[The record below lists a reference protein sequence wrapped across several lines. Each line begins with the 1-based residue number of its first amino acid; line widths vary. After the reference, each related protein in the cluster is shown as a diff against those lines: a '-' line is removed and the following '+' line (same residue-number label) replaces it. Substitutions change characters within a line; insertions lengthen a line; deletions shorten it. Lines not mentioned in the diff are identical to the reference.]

1 MNARRIGVFGGAFDP
16 PHIGHLVVAQDAIE
30 ALDLDLLLIVPSA
43 RPPHR
48 DAVLDAEQRLEL
60 VRTVFDGDPRIEVS
74 DIELRRPG
82 PSWTV
87 DTLKEIR
94 RRWKPDELV
103 LVIGADQYRS
113 FDSWRGPLG
122 ILELAEL
129 AVMPRDG
136 ELPREDPR
144 YPFVAAPVTRVDVS
158 STRVRERLSTG
169 RSVRY
174 LVPDTIR
181 ERLEEI
187 WSERKVG
194 VEANAS
200 MVPTGLEKDATD
212 GC

>member
-1 MNARRIGVFGGAFDP
+1 MSGRRIGVFGGAFDP
-16 PHIGHLVVAQDAIE
+16 PHIGHLVVAQDVIE
-30 ALDLDLLLIVPSA
+30 SLELDLLLIVPSA

-48 DAVLDAEQRLEL
+48 DAVLGAEQRLAM
-60 VRTVFDGDPRIEVS
+60 VQTVFDDDPRIEVS

-87 DTLKEIR
+87 HTLEEIQAELE
-94 RRWKPDELV
+94 PDELV

-113 FDSWRGPLG
+113 FDSWRDPGR
-122 ILELAEL
+122 IVELAEL

-136 ELPREDPR
+136 EYPRVDPG
-144 YPFVAAPVTRVDVS
+144 YPFTAVPVTRVDVS
-158 STRVRERLSTG
+158 STRVRDRLSTG

-174 LVPDTIR
+174 LVPGSIR

-187 WSERKVG
+187 WSEREIG
-194 VEANAS
+194 AAATAPTI
-200 MVPTGLEKDATD
+200 PTGLEKDATD

>member
-1 MNARRIGVFGGAFDP
+1 MNGRRIGVFGGAFDP
-16 PHIGHLVVAQDAIE
+16 PHIGHLVVSQDAIE

-48 DAVLDAEQRLEL
+48 DAVLDAEQRLGL
-60 VRTVFDGDPRIEVS
+60 VRTVFDDDPRIEVS

-87 DTLKEIR
+87 DTLKEVR
-94 RRWKPDELV
+94 RRWEPDELV

-113 FDSWRGPLG
+113 FDSWRDPPG

-174 LVPDTIR
+174 LVPDSIR

-194 VEANAS
+194 AEANAS

>member
-174 LVPDTIR
+174 LVPDTIQ

-194 VEANAS
+194 AEANAS

>member
-1 MNARRIGVFGGAFDP
+1 MSGRRIGVFGGAFDP
-16 PHIGHLVVAQDAIE
+16 PHVGHLVVAQDVIE

-60 VRTVFDGDPRIEVS
+60 ARAVFDDDPRIEVS
-74 DIELRRPG
+74 DVEFHRPG

-87 DTLKEIR
+87 DTLQEIR
-94 RRWKPDELV
+94 RRWDPDELV
-103 LVIGADQYRS
+103 LVIGVDQYRS
-113 FDSWRGPLG
+113 FDSWRDPEK

-129 AVMPRDG
+129 AVMPRNG

-158 STRVRERLSTG
+158 STRVRDRLSTG

-174 LVPDTIR
+174 LVPGTIR

-187 WSERKVG
+187 WSERGVG
-194 VEANAS
+194 AAAAAS
-200 MVPTGLEKDATD
+200 MEPTSLEKDATD

>member
-1 MNARRIGVFGGAFDP
+1 MNGRRIGVFGGAFDP
-16 PHIGHLVVAQDAIE
+16 PHVGHLVVAQDVIE

-87 DTLKEIR
+87 DTLKEVR

-113 FDSWRGPLG
+113 FDSWRDPLE

>member
-1 MNARRIGVFGGAFDP
+1 MSGRRIGVFGGAFDP
-16 PHIGHLVVAQDAIE
+16 PHVGHLVVAQDVIE

-60 VRTVFDGDPRIEVS
+60 ARAVFDDDPRIEVS
-74 DIELRRPG
+74 DVEFHRPG

-87 DTLKEIR
+87 DTLQEIR
-94 RRWKPDELV
+94 RRWDPDELV
-103 LVIGADQYRS
+103 LVIGVDQYRS
-113 FDSWRGPLG
+113 FDSWRDPEK

-129 AVMPRDG
+129 AVMPRNG

-158 STRVRERLSTG
+158 STRVRDRLSTG

-174 LVPDTIR
+174 LVPGTIR

-187 WSERKVG
+187 WSERGTGAAVAAPM
-194 VEANAS
+194 EPN
-200 MVPTGLEKDATD
+200 GLEKDATD

>member
-1 MNARRIGVFGGAFDP
+1 MSGRRIGVFGGAFDP
-16 PHIGHLVVAQDAIE
+16 PHVGHLVVAQDVIE

-60 VRTVFDGDPRIEVS
+60 ARAVFDDDPRIEVS
-74 DIELRRPG
+74 DVEFHRPG

-87 DTLKEIR
+87 DTLREIR
-94 RRWKPDELV
+94 RRWDPAALV
-103 LVIGADQYRS
+103 LVIGVDQYRS
-113 FDSWRGPLG
+113 FDSWRDPER

-129 AVMPRDG
+129 AVMPRNG
-136 ELPREDPR
+136 EFPREDPR
-144 YPFVAAPVTRVDVS
+144 YPFVAVPVTRVDVS
-158 STRVRERLSTG
+158 STRVRDRLSAG

-174 LVPDTIR
+174 LVPGSIR

-187 WSERKVG
+187 WSNRGVG
-194 VEANAS
+194 AVAGAS
-200 MVPTGLEKDATD
+200 MKPTGLEKGATD

>member
-1 MNARRIGVFGGAFDP
+1 MNGRRIGVFGGAFDP
-16 PHIGHLVVAQDAIE
+16 PHIGHLVVAQDVIE
-30 ALDLDLLLIVPSA
+30 ALGLDLLLIVPSA

-48 DAVLDAEQRLEL
+48 DAVLDAEQRLAL
-60 VRTVFDGDPRIEVS
+60 VRTVFDDDPRIEVS

-87 DTLKEIR
+87 DTLEEIR

-113 FDSWRGPLG
+113 FDSWRDPLR

-136 ELPREDPR
+136 ELPRVDPR

-158 STRVRERLSTG
+158 STRVRDRLSTG

-174 LVPDTIR
+174 LVPGSIR

-187 WSERKVG
+187 WSEREVG
-194 VEANAS
+194 AEANAS
-200 MVPTGLEKDATD
+200 SVPTGLEKDATD